1 MCDQLLL
8 GASIDY
14 RVYRVTANMTATWIL
29 INLNVYLQFEVFLRP
44 FLFRRESSEKKG

>member
-29 INLNVYLQFEVFLRP
+29 INLNVYLQFEGFLRP
-44 FLFRRESSEKKG
+44 FLLRRESSEKKV